1 MDTNLDVAG
10 IIKRAKMVVDVKRD
24 SELAEFLG
32 VSRATVTNW
41 AARNS
46 IDFRLLLQKFGD
58 KVDYNWLLL
67 GKGTPVQKPRFCDS
81 ELGRGRVEIL
91 HNPKAVEPVDD
102 RSVMLYDITAAANLK
117 TLFTN
122 KQQYALGKILIPN
135 ISACDGAVYV
145 NGDSMYPI
153 LKSGDIIGYKEI
165 NSFFNVIYGEI
176 YLVSFMIDG
185 DEYLAVKYANRSE
198 KEGCIKLVSYN
209 THHEPMDIPFSS
221 INAMAIVKFSIRRHM
236 MM

>member
-1 MDTNLDVAG
+1 MDTILDVTG
-10 IIKRAKMVVDVKRD
+10 IIKRAKQVLNLKRD

-46 IDFRLLLQKFGD
+46 IDFRLLLGKFGD

-67 GKGTPVQKPRFCDS
+67 GKGEAKHQPRFCES
-81 ELGRGRVEIL
+81 SLARGEVELI
-91 HNPKAVEPVDD
+91 HNPKTAEARAD
-102 RSVMLYDITAAANLK
+102 RMVTLYDITAAANLK

-122 KQQYALGKILIPN
+122 KQQFALGKILIPN
-135 ISACDGAVYV
+135 ISSCDGAVYV

-165 NSFFNVIYGEI
+165 SSFANVIYGEI

-198 KEGCIKLVSYN
+198 KEGHIKLVSYN
-209 THHEPMDIPFSS
+209 THHEPMDIPFDS